1 MMKKT
6 LPPDYMTFEEALQ
19 DPSMSEF
26 HEVIHFLEKNK
37 NTILFPTKFMMSMK
51 DSVIR
56 KLRKLYAET
65 PDMAFL
71 NVVITT
77 LTGRNENMTPEMIL
91 EITDFIIK
99 EWQNL
104 QQKAIE
110 KVPVKMYADLP
121 ELSEVAEEDVIK
133 GLLVKPKI

>member
-6 LPPDYMTFEEALQ
+6 LPPDYMTFEDALQ

-51 DSVIR
+51 DSVIQE
-56 KLRKLYAET
+56 LRKLYAET
-65 PDMAFL
+65 PDMSFL

>member
-1 MMKKT
+1 MMKKA

-56 KLRKLYAET
+56 KLRKLHAET

-77 LTGRNENMTPEMIL
+77 LTGRNENMTPDMIL

-104 QQKAIE
+104 QQKASE
-110 KVPVKMYADLP
+110 KALVKMYADLP
-121 ELSEVAEEDVIK
+121 ELSEVAEDEAIK
-133 GLLVKPKI
+133 RLLVKPKI